1 SDALKIGGN
10 PEKVTNIGEIA
21 ITDSRVKRDNW
32 LLEAHLVDSNFVN
45 TASGTSKALTASNNF
60 FYYQLDGQI
69 TSISTEPV
77 TILRSNP
84 TDTATRITVN
94 QEQANGF
101 YFNPNNAMGIGT
113 YQGKIQWN
121 LISAPT

>member
-1 SDALKIGGN
+1 M
-10 PEKVTNIGEIA
+10 
-21 ITDSRVKRDNW
+21 
-32 LLEAHLVDSNFVN
+32 EAHLVDSNFVN

-101 YFNPNNAMGIGT
+101 YFNPNNSMGIGT
-113 YQGKIQWN
+113 YRGKIQWN